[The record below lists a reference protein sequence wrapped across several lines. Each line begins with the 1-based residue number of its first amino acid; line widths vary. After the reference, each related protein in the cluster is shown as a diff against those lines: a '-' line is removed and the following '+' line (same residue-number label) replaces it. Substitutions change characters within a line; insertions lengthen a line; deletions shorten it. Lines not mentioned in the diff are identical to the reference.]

1 MSETMDTQL
10 VIIPTYN
17 ESETIQAMLDTVL
30 NLELKF
36 DVLIVDDNSPDGT
49 AKIVEENIPKHH
61 NRLHILNRSEK
72 EGLGAAY
79 FAGFRW
85 ALEKNYGY
93 IFEMDCDFSHPPKDL
108 IRLSH
113 ELTTGEC
120 DLVIGSRYIT
130 GCNVVNWPMKRLLLS
145 YFASIYVRI
154 ITGMPI
160 HDSTAGFVGYTRKA
174 LESFNLSKSPFKG
187 YAFQI
192 GMKFLAWKRGFTLK
206 EIPIIFYNR
215 ELGESKMKG
224 AIVLEAI
231 WGVWMLRIRSIFG
244 FI

>member
-1 MSETMDTQL
+1 MNSKSKTHL

-17 ESETIQAMLDTVL
+17 EIETIQKMLDTVFS
-30 NLELKF
+30 LEKKF

-49 AKIVEENIPKHH
+49 AKIVEKNIPKLN
-61 NRLHILNRSEK
+61 NRLHILNRTAK

-85 ALEKNYGY
+85 SIEHGY
-93 IFEMDCDFSHPPKDL
+93 DFIYEMDCDFSHPPKDL
-108 IRLSH
+108 LRLSD
-113 ELTTGEC
+113 ELSSGNC
-120 DLVIGSRYIT
+120 DVVIGSRYIT

-145 YFASIYVRI
+145 YFASIYVRV

-174 LESFNLSKSPFKG
+174 LESYNLEKSPFKG

-192 GMKFLAWKRGFTLK
+192 GMKFLAWKRGFRLK

-215 ELGESKMKG
+215 ELGESKMQG
-224 AIVLEAI
+224 FIVLEAI
-231 WGVWMLRIRSIFG
+231 WGVWKLRLFN
-244 FI
+244 